1 MQVLHPSFYCFGSR
15 LALFTSKNEVNN
27 AFFHVICCKIQKKV
41 VLLQRKLQVFTSK
54 YEWIMKLPVWIWQYE
69 QWPHFCWN
77 DSNIISLLARI
88 REQQGQLIGLMNG
101 LGFDTQHRNALEVMT
116 EDVLR
121 NAEIEGMLLN
131 PNHVRSSVAKHLGL
145 DTAGMPEADHY
156 TDGVV
161 QVLMD
166 AVQHADAPLTEERLF
181 NWHAALFPTGRTGI
195 TPITVAAWRRG
206 AEPMQVVSGAM
217 GKEVVHYQ
225 APASEEVEKEMK
237 QFLQWVNQ
245 ESSIDPVLKAA
256 IAHLWFV
263 NIHPFDDG
271 NGRLTRTIT
280 DMLLARADRMPM
292 RFYSMSAA
300 ILRNKKAYY
309 EVLEYS
315 GKHGLDIT
323 QWLIWFL
330 QTMEE
335 AIATAMHNV
344 QRVLKKSLFW
354 QTYASTSLNERQV
367 KIINRLWDGMDG
379 KLNTSKW
386 AKMTHCSAATA
397 LRDIQDLVQKGIL
410 RDTGESGRNVNYVL
424 VADSQD

>member
-1 MQVLHPSFYCFGSR
+1 
-15 LALFTSKNEVNN
+15 
-27 AFFHVICCKIQKKV
+27 
-41 VLLQRKLQVFTSK
+41 
-54 YEWIMKLPVWIWQYE
+54 MKLPVWIWQYE

-101 LGFDTQHRNALEVMT
+101 LGFDTQHRNALDVMT

-145 DTAGMPEADHY
+145 DTAGMPESDHY
-156 TDGVV
+156 TDGIV

-166 AVQHADAPLTEERLF
+166 AVQHADSPLTEERLF

-195 TPITVAAWRRG
+195 TPITVAAWRQG
-206 AEPMQVVSGAM
+206 IEPMQVVSGAM

-225 APASEEVEKEMK
+225 APASENVEMEMK

-245 ESSIDPVLKAA
+245 GSTIDPVLKAA
-256 IAHLWFV
+256 VAHLWFI

-309 EVLEYS
+309 DILEYS

-335 AIATAMHNV
+335 AIVTAMNNV
-344 QRVLKKSLFW
+344 QRVLRKSLFW
-354 QTYASTSLNERQV
+354 QKHASTSLNERQV
-367 KIINRLWDGMDG
+367 KIINRLWEGLDG

-397 LRDIQDLVQKGIL
+397 LRDIQDLVLKGIL
-410 RDTGESGRNVNYVL
+410 RDTGEGGRNVNYVL
-424 VADSQD
+424 VEN

>member
-1 MQVLHPSFYCFGSR
+1 M
-15 LALFTSKNEVNN
+15 NN
-27 AFFHVICCKIQKKV
+27 AFFRIIYCIFQKKV

-206 AEPMQVVSGAM
+206 AESMQVVSGAM

-300 ILRNKKAYY
+300 ILHNKKAYY

-367 KIINRLWDGMDG
+367 KIINRLWDGIDG

-410 RDTGESGRNVNYVL
+410 CDTGESGRNVNYVL

>member
-1 MQVLHPSFYCFGSR
+1 M
-15 LALFTSKNEVNN
+15 NN
-27 AFFHVICCKIQKKV
+27 AFFRIICCIFQKKV

-292 RFYSMSAA
+292 RFYSMSAV

-424 VADSQD
+424 VADLQD

>member
-1 MQVLHPSFYCFGSR
+1 MTR
-15 LALFTSKNEVNN
+15 
-27 AFFHVICCKIQKKV
+27 
-41 VLLQRKLQVFTSK
+41 
-54 YEWIMKLPVWIWQYE
+54 PVWIWQYE
-69 QWPHFCWN
+69 QWPHFCWS

-88 REQQGQLIGLMNG
+88 REQQGRLIGLMNG
-101 LGFDTQHRNALEVMT
+101 LGFDTQHYNALEVMT

-131 PNHVRSSVAKHLGL
+131 PNHVRSSVAKYLGL

-166 AVQHADAPLTEERLF
+166 AVQKASSPLTEERLF

-195 TPITVAAWRRG
+195 TPITVAAWRQG
-206 AEPMQVVSGAM
+206 SEPMLVVSGAM

-225 APASEEVEKEMK
+225 APDSDRVAEEMDR
-237 QFLQWVNQ
+237 FLQWINQ
-245 ESSIDPVLKAA
+245 ENIIDPVIKAA
-256 IAHLWFV
+256 VAHLWFV

-280 DMLLARADRMPM
+280 DMLLARADRMSV

-300 ILRNKKAYY
+300 ILRNKKSYY
-309 EVLEYS
+309 EILEYS
-315 GKHGLDIT
+315 GKHGMDIT
-323 QWLIWFL
+323 PWLIWFL

-335 AIATAMHNV
+335 AISTAMNNV
-344 QRVLKKSLFW
+344 NRILQKSLFW
-354 QTYASTSLNERQV
+354 QQHSTTQLNARQV
-367 KIINRLWDGMDG
+367 KIINRLWDGMEG

-386 AKMTHCSAATA
+386 AKMTHCSPATA
-397 LRDIQDLVQKGIL
+397 LRDIQDLVNKGIL
-410 RDTGESGRNVNYVL
+410 CDTGENGRNTNYIL
-424 VADSQD
+424 NIPADRCL

>member
-1 MQVLHPSFYCFGSR
+1 M
-15 LALFTSKNEVNN
+15 NN
-27 AFFHVICCKIQKKV
+27 AFFRIIYCIFQEKV

-410 RDTGESGRNVNYVL
+410 CDTGESGRNVNYVL
-424 VADSQD
+424 VVDLQD